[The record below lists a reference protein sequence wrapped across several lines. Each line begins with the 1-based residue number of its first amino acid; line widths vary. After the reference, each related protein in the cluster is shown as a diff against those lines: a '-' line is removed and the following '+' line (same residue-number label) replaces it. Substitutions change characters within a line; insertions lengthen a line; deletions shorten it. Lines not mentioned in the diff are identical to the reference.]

1 MQHVLT
7 SVAPLHMMG
16 GLVKFG
22 GEIQLTAS
30 RVNTSDGASALL
42 CKLYTSPDFEVPLDS
57 TYLVCSLVRETEE
70 EEEFESTLVRRT
82 TYNAR
87 THDVPH
93 LIELP
98 ANDDDDRLRVYVE
111 LKVQGVPES
120 MVRGPRLSFC
130 V

>member
-1 MQHVLT
+1 
-7 SVAPLHMMG
+7 MMG

-30 RVNTSDGASALL
+30 RVNTGEGGAAFL

-82 TYNAR
+82 IYNAR

-98 ANDDDDRLRVYVE
+98 DDDNDRLRVYVE
-111 LKVQGVPES
+111 LKVRGVPES

>member
-7 SVAPLHMMG
+7 SVAPLQMMG

-22 GEIQLTAS
+22 GEIQLTTS
-30 RVNTSDGASALL
+30 RVHTSDGAAFV
-42 CKLYTSPDFEVPLDS
+42 CKLYTSPDFEIPLDS
-57 TYLVCSLVRETEE
+57 TYLVCTLVRETEKE
-70 EEEFESTLVRRT
+70 EGFFESTLVRRT
-82 TYNAR
+82 AYNAR
-87 THDVPH
+87 THDVAH

-98 ANDDDDRLRVYVE
+98 DDDDRLRVYVE
-111 LKVQGVPES
+111 LKVQGIPES